1 MSAKLEVPHENRA
14 HSRLGASGAHRWLAC
29 PGSIRLSA
37 GIEDKGSIYAAEGTA
52 AHELGER
59 CLRANFA
66 DAADY
71 LGEEIVVGNHKFE
84 VTEEMAEAVNVYV
97 DTIKLD
103 YEQGDILFIEKRFD
117 LSNIWE
123 GMFGTNDCGLY
134 KKDGSVK
141 VYDYKHGAGYAVE
154 AENNV
159 QLAYYG
165 IGLVNVPSLKGA
177 ALTSV
182 ELIIVQPRAPHKDGP
197 VRRWMTDA
205 VHLLE
210 FMADLREGA
219 EATTKPDAPLAA
231 GSWCKFCPAA
241 GICPEMRQKAI
252 VEAQA
257 EFVEVAPSDLTEAD
271 ISALLEKCSLIEDG
285 IRAIR
290 TEAYNR
296 VAGGSKVPGWKLV
309 AKRAIRKWT
318 DGSPQEIAGKLSM
331 IFDDLS
337 EDDVLEQKVK
347 SPAQVEK
354 LLPKA
359 LRPELSAF
367 VIKASS
373 GTTLARET
381 DRRAEVEPS
390 AAAADEFDPV

>member
-1 MSAKLEVPHENRA
+1 MTGELEVPHESRT

-59 CLRANFA
+59 CLRDKFA
-66 DAADY
+66 DAADAI
-71 LGEEIVVGNHKFE
+71 GEEIVVGNHKFV
-84 VTEEMAEAVNVYV
+84 VTEEMAEAVQVYV
-97 DTIKLD
+97 DTIKAD
-103 YEQGDILFIEKRFD
+103 YEDGDILFIEKRFD

-134 KKDGSVK
+134 KKDGSIK

-177 ALTSV
+177 AISSV
-182 ELIIVQPRAPHKDGP
+182 ELVIVQPRAPHKDGP

-210 FMADLREGA
+210 FMEDLRAGA
-219 EATTKPDAPLAA
+219 EATTAPDAPLAA

-257 EFVEVAPSDLTEAD
+257 EFVDVVPGDLSEID
-271 ISALLEKCSLIEDG
+271 ISDLLEKCGLIEDG

-290 TEAYNR
+290 MEAYNR
-296 VAGGSKVPGWKLV
+296 VAGGTKIPGWKLV
-309 AKRAIRKWT
+309 AKRAIRKWSNEDPAT
-318 DGSPQEIAGKLSM
+318 IAGALLLTFEELDEAQIVEK
-331 IFDDLS
+331 
-337 EDDVLEQKVK
+337 KVK

-359 LRPELSAF
+359 LRADLAAL
-367 VIKASS
+367 VTKTSS
-373 GTTLARET
+373 GTTLARES